1 MLMIA
6 IIIGLFYGMLLLR
19 KQTLSQASTEAIG
32 PASKKVQAYVDGKPV
47 HSYVADE

>member
-6 IIIGLFYGMLLLR
+6 IIIGLFYGTLLLR
-19 KQTLSQASTEAIG
+19 RKALSQTSTETIE
-32 PASKKVQAYVDGKPV
+32 PMNKNVQAYVDGKPV